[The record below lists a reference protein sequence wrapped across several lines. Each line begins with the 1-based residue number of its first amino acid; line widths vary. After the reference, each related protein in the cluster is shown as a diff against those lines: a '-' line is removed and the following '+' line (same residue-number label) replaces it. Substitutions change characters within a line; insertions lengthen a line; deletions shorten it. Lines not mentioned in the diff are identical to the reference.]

1 MTASL
6 SHAATHPTAVVAS
19 SPRLTVYAGVG
30 AGAVVASLV
39 MARPALAAFGAP
51 LLLFAVAGVCLAR
64 QPSVE
69 VEPPTLT
76 PARAIAGDALELA
89 VGVTARPAAPR
100 LDVRVDLR
108 GPVAVAGRGAD
119 AGWCLSDAADELATA
134 SVATLEW
141 GRVSVRRATV
151 RAYGPLG
158 LVHWTW
164 TVPASASTRVL
175 PTPERLRTLLDP
187 PPRAAAG
194 SHASRA
200 RGSGLDF
207 AELRP
212 LEPGDRLTEVNW
224 RASARQ
230 GLIGQGRLMVN
241 VRHPER
247 TGDVVLLLDAS
258 ADDAEERAPWLPR
271 AGRLAWALARAHL
284 DHHDRVGL
292 VGFGGYTSW
301 VTLGGGERAAYAVL
315 DKLLAIRPRGVTAN
329 RTLAWLPPRL
339 LPVDAAV
346 VALTPLHSPA
356 TIDILADLRR
366 RGRRVAAVVIDT
378 SDLYPARPTDEAAA
392 LARRF
397 WTLELDRRVALLQ
410 GAGVIAAR
418 WGPGHPLDQAVGLLA
433 RISRS
438 SPSAIER
445 GVASP

>member
-1 MTASL
+1 MTAA
-6 SHAATHPTAVVAS
+6 HAVTAPGPVVAS
-19 SPRLTVYAGVG
+19 SARLTVYAAVG
-30 AGAVVASLV
+30 AGAVVSSLV

-51 LLLFAVAGVCLAR
+51 LLLLAVAGVCLAR
-64 QPSVE
+64 QPSVVLE
-69 VEPPTLT
+69 RATLS
-76 PARAIAGDALELA
+76 PARAIAGDELA
-89 VGVTARPAAPR
+89 LGLRVAAHPRVARI
-100 LDVRVDLR
+100 DVRIEIT
-108 GPVAVAGRGAD
+108 GPVAVAGRGTD
-119 AGWCLSDAADELATA
+119 AAWCLTDSTEADCTA
-134 SVATLEW
+134 EVATLDW
-141 GRVSVRRATV
+141 GRASLRPATV

-164 TVPASASTRVL
+164 THTASASTRIL

-212 LEPGDRLTEVNW
+212 LEPGDRLADVNW
-224 RASARQ
+224 RATARQ
-230 GLIGQGRLMVN
+230 GMIAQGRLLVN

-258 ADDAEERAPWLPR
+258 ADDADERSPWLPR
-271 AGRLAWALARAHL
+271 AGQAAWAIARAHL
-284 DHHDRVGL
+284 NHHDRVGL

-301 VTLGGGERAAYAVL
+301 VTLGGGERAAYALL
-315 DKLLAIRPRGVTAN
+315 DKLLTIRPRGITAN

-346 VALTPLHSPA
+346 VAVTPLHAGA
-356 TIDILADLRR
+356 TVELLADLRR

-378 SDLYPARPTDEAAA
+378 SDLLPDLAPTDADGA

-397 WTLELDRRVALLQ
+397 WALELDRRVALLN
-410 GAGVIAAR
+410 GAGVITAR
-418 WGPGHPLDQAVGLLA
+418 WTPEHTLDQAVGLLA
-433 RISRS
+433 RISRTA
-438 SPSAIER
+438 PAATDVKA
-445 GVASP
+445 GTW